1 MPDSCDRLS
10 LDVEMNPYPAAGIEV
25 GLIQRFVPLGR
36 RRVLEIGCGD
46 GRLTMQLARL
56 AASVVA
62 IDPDREALGEAQ
74 AAAKQQGIRNVQ
86 FFYGAAEAVRRV
98 GAPFDV
104 AVFSWSL

>member
-1 MPDSCDRLS
+1 
-10 LDVEMNPYPAAGIEV
+10 VEINPYPAPGIEV
-25 GLIQRFVPLGR
+25 RLIQRFAPLGR

-46 GRLTMQLARL
+46 GRLTMQLARV

-62 IDPDREALGEAQ
+62 IDPDGEALADAR
-74 AAAKQQGIRNVQ
+74 AAAAQHGIRNVQ
-86 FFYGAAEAVRRV
+86 FVQGSGETVRRV

>member
-10 LDVEMNPYPAAGIEV
+10 LGVEMNPYPAAGIEV
-25 GLIQRFVPLGR
+25 RLIQRFVPLGR

-74 AAAKQQGIRNVQ
+74 AAAKRQGIRNVQ
-86 FFYGAAEAVRRV
+86 FFYGAGETVRRV

>member
-1 MPDSCDRLS
+1 MD
-10 LDVEMNPYPAAGIEV
+10 PYPAPGIEV
-25 GLIQRFVPLGR
+25 RLIQRFVPLGR

-62 IDPDREALGEAQ
+62 IDPDREALANAR
-74 AAAKQQGIRNVQ
+74 AAATQRGIRNVQ
-86 FFYGAAEAVRRV
+86 FLYGSGETVRRV

-104 AVFSWSL
+104 AVFSWAL